1 MRSLLS
7 LAAFASLAVAGCS
20 VESKLAT
27 PKPTVR
33 VAIAHDGSTSINGKS
48 VAPAELTTQARAAGD
63 AHFVVDAEREVS
75 FQVLVSTLER
85 LKAGGATD
93 IALGTIL
100 ASSDPTAKAAGAA
113 PTPPSGPATGPT
125 PPPRATLTPGTK
137 WDCPFPAGDTK
148 TKDANV
154 LVVVHVEPD
163 GKPVSADVLEDPGGG
178 FGEAAKKCALEKAYV
193 AAHDVNGQPVRAA
206 TFPFYIHFVAH

>member
-1 MRSLLS
+1 MRALSRLAFFGLL
-7 LAAFASLAVAGCS
+7 VAGCS
-20 VESKLAT
+20 VESKFAN
-27 PKPTVR
+27 PKPSVH
-33 VAIAHDGSTSINGKS
+33 VAIARDGSTSMNGKAVS
-48 VAPAELTTQARAAGD
+48 QTDLTTQARAQGD
-63 AHFVVDAEREVS
+63 VHYIVDAEREVS

-85 LKAGGATD
+85 LRAAGAND

-100 ASSDPTAKAAGAA
+100 ASSDPATKASGAA
-113 PTPPSGPATGPT
+113 PAPSGPTTGPT

-137 WDCPFPAGDTK
+137 WDCPFPDGEAK
-148 TKDANV
+148 TKEANV

>member
-1 MRSLLS
+1 MRALPLL
-7 LAAFASLAVAGCS
+7 AFFGLVVAGCS
-20 VESKLAT
+20 VESKFAAA
-27 PKPTVR
+27 PKPSVH
-33 VAIAHDGSTSINGKS
+33 VAIARDGSTSVDGKAVS
-48 VAPAELTTQARAAGD
+48 QADLTTKARAQGD
-63 AHFVVDAEREVS
+63 AHYIVDAEREVS
-75 FQVLVSTLER
+75 FQVLVATLER
-85 LKAGGATD
+85 LRAGGATD

-100 ASSDPTAKAAGAA
+100 ASSDPATKASGAPPV
-113 PTPPSGPATGPT
+113 PTGPTTGPT
-125 PPPRATLTPGTK
+125 PPPRAALTPGTK
-137 WDCPFPAGDTK
+137 WDCPFPTGETK

-178 FGEAAKKCALEKAYV
+178 FGEAAKKCALDKAYV